1 MSLQK
6 QNVNKWPSANAKQV
20 STHKNWEEA
29 DAWMQQ
35 DKANRV
41 VEGVQQYLWG
51 HKQVEWERV
60 DKSKPFGFGWSGVS
74 GWERSCSMVKVPPWQ
89 CPGSAPVPPQGRPG
103 GSGKTRHSQA
113 EAGPLWAPSHC
124 LGCSS
129 ELPSKSPIPP
139 PLTIQE
145 LDQLLPGGHSAST
158 AGRHRASTGDHANGR

>member
-74 GWERSCSMVKVPPWQ
+74 GWERNCSMLKVPPWQ
-89 CPGSAPVPPQGRPG
+89 CPGSAPVCLS
-103 GSGKTRHSQA
+103 SGHVWRLRTTLGTPRQRLA
-113 EAGPLWAPSHC
+113 LWAPSH
-124 LGCSS
+124 
-129 ELPSKSPIPP
+129 
-139 PLTIQE
+139 T
-145 LDQLLPGGHSAST
+145 ASG
-158 AGRHRASTGDHANGR
+158 ARASYLQSRRFHRL

>member
-1 MSLQK
+1 MREG
-6 QNVNKWPSANAKQV
+6 WPRDNAKQ
-20 STHKNWEEA
+20 STHKNRGEA
-29 DAWMQQ
+29 HAWMEQ

-89 CPGSAPVPPQGRPG
+89 CPGSAPVPLQGTPDLLQGTSG
-103 GSGKTRHSQA
+103 GSGQ
-113 EAGPLWAPSHC
+113 
-124 LGCSS
+124 LGTPRQRLALCGRPATASGARAS
-129 ELPSKSPIPP
+129 YLHKVANSPP

-145 LDQLLPGGHSAST
+145 LDQLLPGSHSAST
-158 AGRHRASTGDHANGR
+158 AERIR

>member
-6 QNVNKWPSANAKQV
+6 QNVNKWPDANAKQV

-89 CPGSAPVPPQGRPG
+89 CPGSGPCASSGRAWRLGAAP
-103 GSGKTRHSQA
+103 HSQE
-113 EAGPLWAPSHC
+113 EARPLDAQP
-124 LGCSS
+124 
-129 ELPSKSPIPP
+129 LPRVFERAASKAAVFTPFDPNP
-139 PLTIQE
+139 DP
-145 LDQLLPGGHSAST
+145 
-158 AGRHRASTGDHANGR
+158 DH

>member
-41 VEGVQQYLWG
+41 VEVVQMG
-51 HKQVEWERV
+51 AHVCMGGHHKQVEWERV

-89 CPGSAPVPPQGRPG
+89 CPGSAPVPLQGTPDLLQGTSG
-103 GSGKTRHSQA
+103 GSGQ
-113 EAGPLWAPSHC
+113 
-124 LGCSS
+124 LGTPRQRLALCGR
-129 ELPSKSPIPP
+129 PA
-139 PLTIQE
+139 T
-145 LDQLLPGGHSAST
+145 ASG
-158 AGRHRASTGDHANGR
+158 ARASYLQSRRFHRP